1 MLSKAG
7 KGEMSGDILILD
19 AMGVLYQAGD
29 DVAELLVPFVHE
41 HGAPGLTTEKIEQ
54 AYLTAS
60 LGEISARDFWH
71 RMGVDPRLED
81 DYLAGHRLIDGT
93 LDTLPLLK
101 AHFGRVACLSN
112 DIVDWSVKLRRR
124 FGLEDWI
131 APWFISGDLGVR
143 KPSPEIYR
151 LTADRLASQPDDIVF
166 VDDRPRNLDAAKAL
180 GIRTV
185 LIDVRGD
192 MPEHPHRKIRRL
204 AELL

>member
-7 KGEMSGDILILD
+7 ESEMSGDILILD

-41 HGAPGLTTEKIEQ
+41 HGAPGLTAEAIEQ

-60 LGEISARDFWH
+60 LGEISAREFWQ
-71 RMGVDPRLED
+71 RMSVDPRLED
-81 DYLAGHRLIDGT
+81 DYLARHRLIAGT
-93 LDTLPLLK
+93 RDTLPLLK
-101 AHFGRVACLSN
+101 ARFGRVACLSN
-112 DIVDWSVKLRRR
+112 DIASWSIKLRRS
-124 FGLEDWI
+124 FGLEQWI
-131 APWFISGDLGVR
+131 DPWFISGDLGLR

-151 LTADRLASQPDDIVF
+151 LAADRLASQPGDIVF
-166 VDDRPRNLDAAKAL
+166 VDDRPRNLEAAKAL

-185 LIDVRGD
+185 LLDVRGD
-192 MPEHPHRKIRRL
+192 MPEHPHRKIQRL

>member
-7 KGEMSGDILILD
+7 GCEMSGDILILD

-41 HGAPGLTTEKIEQ
+41 HGAPSLTAEAIEQ
-54 AYLTAS
+54 AYVTAS
-60 LGEISARDFWH
+60 LGEISATDFWH
-71 RMGVDPRLED
+71 RMGVDPRLEV

-112 DIVDWSVKLRRR
+112 DIVDWSVELRRR
-124 FGLEDWI
+124 FGLENWI
-131 APWFISGDLGVR
+131 DPWFISGDLGLR
-143 KPSPEIYR
+143 KPSSEIYR
-151 LTADRLASQPDDIVF
+151 LAADRLDSQPDDIVF

-185 LIDVRGD
+185 LLDVRGD